1 MEVKELNLGEVLVH
15 LTLDYWTLLEC
26 IQAMP
31 QCGIYCDL
39 QLTGR
44 QSSDELKKTDAML
57 PLTRIAALLA
67 QVPLV
72 VDVVI

>member
-1 MEVKELNLGEVLVH
+1 MVTDRDDVEEPAFVSGGEVLVH
-15 LTLDYWTLLEC
+15 LTLDYWIYLEC

-44 QSSDELKKTDAML
+44 
-57 PLTRIAALLA
+57 
-67 QVPLV
+67 
-72 VDVVI
+72 